1 MPESLTWFAA
11 SATIALVVAAITRQL
26 GWGMA
31 LPLVGVGAVVGAV
44 PIGPNAPLEPE
55 FVLITILAPLVFGEA
70 LGSSY
75 LDIRRVSRP
84 VLVLAVGLV
93 IVTTFVVGGAVAIV
107 VGMPLALGLALGAVL
122 APTDAVAVG
131 TIARKAGL
139 PGRVVS
145 ILEGESLV
153 NDGTGLTA
161 LRVALVAAL
170 AGTITIGQIGLVFI
184 AAVAGGLAVGLVGGW
199 GLSQV
204 LARSRD
210 VVAANGIVLI
220 APFVLYLVTERIGGS
235 GILAV
240 VVAALFTAHS
250 QFSDVRQSGR
260 LQSGTVWRHVTF
272 ILQALAFFL
281 VGLEIPD
288 TFRRFTPGT
297 GGLVFVL
304 VLIVVALLI
313 VTRIAFTLGTFRIG
327 KMRRAGSE
335 QGMRLA
341 FLVGWAG
348 ARGPVSGLA
357 AVSIPLT
364 LDDGSPLPYRDVILA
379 TTFGVI
385 LVTLVLA
392 QSLGPLARWMRIT
405 PDDEKAT
412 VQRVNAALA
421 HAALQQLE
429 QVEKRAS
436 MAGRPIPRE
445 IVTQLTGQVQARLA
459 AAHEAQAPDTGGSV
473 RATLDLALLMVRAE
487 QEELIR
493 MRDEDGLP
501 DSIVRPILR
510 ALDVRAQALATQG
523 HA

>member
-1 MPESLTWFAA
+1 MSDDLTWFAA

-31 LPLVGVGAVVGAV
+31 LPLVGFGAFVGAV
-44 PIGPNAPLEPE
+44 PIGPDAPLEPE
-55 FVLITILAPLVFGEA
+55 FVLISVLAPLVFGEA

-93 IVTTFVVGGAVAIV
+93 IVTTFVVGGVVALV

-139 PGRVVS
+139 PRRVVS

-161 LRVALVAAL
+161 LRVAVFAAVA
-170 AGTITIGQIGLVFI
+170 GSISIGQIGLVFI
-184 AAVAGGLAVGLVGGW
+184 ASVVGGLAVGLVGGW
-199 GLSQV
+199 GLSKV

-250 QFSDVRQSGR
+250 QASDVRQSGR
-260 LQSGTVWRHVTF
+260 LQSSTVWRHVTF
-272 ILQALAFFL
+272 VLQAFAFFL

-288 TFRRFTPGT
+288 TFRRLTPGT
-297 GGLVFVL
+297 AWLVALL
-304 VLIVVALLI
+304 VLLVVVVLI
-313 VTRIAFTLGTFRIG
+313 VTRIAFTLGTFRFG
-327 KMRRAGSE
+327 RMRKAGSD
-335 QGMRLA
+335 QGLRLA

-357 AVSIPLT
+357 AVSIPFT
-364 LDDGSPLPYRDVILA
+364 LADGSRLPYRDVILA

-385 LVTLVLA
+385 LVTLILA
-392 QSLGPLARWMRIT
+392 QSLGPLARWLRIT
-405 PDDEKAT
+405 PDDEQAT
-412 VQRVNAALA
+412 VKRVNAALA

-429 QVEKRAS
+429 QIEQRAS
-436 MAGRPIPRE
+436 MAGKPIPRE
-445 IVTQLTGQVQARLA
+445 IVAQLIGQVQARLA
-459 AAHEAQAPDTGGSV
+459 AVHESGGSDTQGS
-473 RATLDLALLMVRAE
+473 AQTALELALLMVRAE

-493 MRDEDGLP
+493 MRDEEGLP

-510 ALDVRAQALATQG
+510 ALDVRAQALSTQG

>member
-1 MPESLTWFAA
+1 MADSLTWFAA
-11 SATIALVVAAITRQL
+11 SATIALAVAAISRQL

-44 PIGPNAPLEPE
+44 PVGPDAPLEPE
-55 FVLITILAPLVFGEA
+55 FVLISVLAPLVFGEA

-93 IVTTFVVGGAVAIV
+93 IVTTIVVGGIVAMV

-139 PGRVVS
+139 PRRVVS

-161 LRVALVAAL
+161 LRVAIAAAVAGSISL
-170 AGTITIGQIGLVFI
+170 GQIGLVFVT
-184 AAVAGGLAVGLVGGW
+184 AVAGGLAVGLVGGW

-220 APFVLYLVTERIGGS
+220 APFVLYLATERIGGS

-250 QFSDVRQSGR
+250 QSSDVRQSGR

-272 ILQALAFFL
+272 VLQAFAFFL

-288 TFRRFTPGT
+288 TFGRLTPGT
-297 GGLVFVL
+297 GGLVIVL

-313 VTRIAFTLGTFRIG
+313 VTRIAFTLGTFRVG
-327 KMRRAGSE
+327 RMHRAGSE

-357 AVSIPLT
+357 AVSIPFT
-364 LDDGSPLPYRDVILA
+364 LGDGSPLPYRDVILA

-405 PDDEKAT
+405 PDDEHAT
-412 VQRVNAALA
+412 VQRVNAALG
-421 HAALQQLE
+421 HAALRQLE
-429 QVEKRAS
+429 QAEQRAS
-436 MAGRPIPRE
+436 MSGKPIPRE
-445 IVTQLTGQVQARLA
+445 IVAQLTGQVQSRMA
-459 AAHEAQAPDTGGSV
+459 AVHESQASDSQGSAQA
-473 RATLDLALLMVRAE
+473 TLALALLMVRAE

-493 MRDEDGLP
+493 MRDEEGLP
-501 DSIVRPILR
+501 DSVVRPILR
-510 ALDVRAQALATQG
+510 SLDVRTQALSTQG
-523 HA
+523 HV